1 MEKTT
6 AKQTKDQAS
15 SDKELLAVLQALK
28 KSGTRAGTGDQMDEI
43 RKAKR

>member
-1 MEKTT
+1 MKKSTD
-6 AKQTKDQAS
+6 KKTKDQA
-15 SDKELLAVLQALK
+15 DLEKEIQAVLQALK

>member
-1 MEKTT
+1 MKKSTD
-6 AKQTKDQAS
+6 KKTKDQADL
-15 SDKELLAVLQALK
+15 DKELLEVVQALK

>member
-1 MEKTT
+1 MKKSTD
-6 AKQTKDQAS
+6 KKTKDQADL
-15 SDKELLAVLQALK
+15 DKELLAVVQALK

>member
-1 MEKTT
+1 MKNTTDKT
-6 AKQTKDQAS
+6 KQTEAALI
-15 SDKELLAVLQALK
+15 KEVKALVQALK